1 MITQVYGEPASGK
14 STICLMTAIE
24 QLKAGKKVIYIDTEG
39 FSVERFRQIAGED
52 NQTLAEDLIIFEP
65 VDFDLQGL
73 MIGECDKL
81 LKTETD
87 IGLIVLDSATALYRV
102 EGGRSGESQRKLGSQ
117 MIRLLGFAR
126 RYDIP
131 VLVSNQ
137 VFMDIDQNAVSGLGG
152 TSLRHISKVI
162 IRLEKRTDQGQLFLK
177 STGLKKKEIFWI
189 LLLKKRESGP
199 YPACKN
205 SRRRT
210 FHKGNILFQ
219 VYYKRPADSI
229 HLYPAAGFS

>member
-1 MITQVYGEPASGK
+1 MQENKINTGSPEFDDLIGGGLEKKMITQVYGEPASGK
-14 STICLMTAIE
+14 STICLMAAVE

-39 FSVERFRQIAGED
+39 FSVERFTQIAGGE
-52 NQTLAEDLIIFEP
+52 NRMLAEDLIIFEP

-81 LKTETD
+81 LKTDTN
-87 IGLIVLDSATALYRV
+87 IGLITLDSATALYRV
-102 EGGRSGESQRKLGSQ
+102 EGGRSGESQRKLGRQ

-162 IRLEKRTDQGQLFLK
+162 VRLEKKNGIRTAVLEK
-177 STGLKKKEIFWI
+177 HRSKKE
-189 LLLKKRESGP
+189 
-199 YPACKN
+199 
-205 SRRRT
+205 
-210 FHKGNILFQ
+210 GNYMDFIIEERGI
-219 VYYKRPADSI
+219 RPISD
-229 HLYPAAGFS
+229 L